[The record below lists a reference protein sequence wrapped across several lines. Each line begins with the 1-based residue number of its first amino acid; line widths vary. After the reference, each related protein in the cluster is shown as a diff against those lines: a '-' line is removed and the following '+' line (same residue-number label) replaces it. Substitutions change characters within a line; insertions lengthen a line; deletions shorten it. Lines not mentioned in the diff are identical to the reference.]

1 MFRFSFTAVAALVL
15 TGSFLIGLALAEQAN
30 CSGTITKI
38 DGEKVTVKDASNQ
51 EHHMTVVPSTKVMV
65 DGKAAKT
72 TDLKSGQHV
81 TCTCDKQGDKMTC
94 NTIEAKSN
102 P

>member
-1 MFRFSFTAVAALVL
+1 MIRFALTSFVAFVIVCSL
-15 TGSFLIGLALAEQAN
+15 TTHVALAEQAK

-38 DGEKVTVKDASNQ
+38 DGEKVTVKDTSNQ

-72 TDLKSGQHV
+72 TDLKTGQQV
-81 TCTCDKQGDKMTC
+81 SCTCDKQGDKMTC
-94 NTIEAKSN
+94 SSIEARSN

>member
-1 MFRFSFTAVAALVL
+1 MIRFALTSIVALVITCAFTAGV
-15 TGSFLIGLALAEQAN
+15 ALAEQAK

-38 DGEKVTVKDASNQ
+38 DGEKVTVKDTSNQ
-51 EHHMTVVPSTKVMV
+51 EHHMTVVPATKVMV

-72 TDLKSGQHV
+72 TDLKTGQHV
-81 TCTCDKQGDKMTC
+81 SCTCDKQGDKMTC
-94 NTIEAKSN
+94 STVEAKSS